1 MKKYYERLRDLRE
14 DSDIRQA
21 DMAKILGLTN
31 QQSYQRYEA
40 GRALMPI
47 HLLIKSAQYFE
58 VSLDY
63 LCGLTDDKRKYW

>member
-1 MKKYYERLRDLRE
+1 MKNYVERMRDLRE
-14 DSDIRQA
+14 DHDLRQT
-21 DMAKILGLTN
+21 DMADILGLTN
-31 QQSYQRYEA
+31 QQAYQRYEA

-47 HLLIKSAQYFE
+47 HLLIKMAKFYN